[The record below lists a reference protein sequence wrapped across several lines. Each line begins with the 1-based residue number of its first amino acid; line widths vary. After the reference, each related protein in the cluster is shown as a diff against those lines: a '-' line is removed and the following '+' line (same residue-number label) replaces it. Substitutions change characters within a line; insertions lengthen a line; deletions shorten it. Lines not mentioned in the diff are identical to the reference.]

1 MTDDEEPS
9 IVGEPESL
17 PGGGVDS
24 DGRPTVV
31 FHYNREQRLSHAPEN
46 VQRAYRE
53 GYTPNKGFIKG
64 LTANAGLKSIL
75 AVIVI
80 LCALLVFLTVT
91 GVPGVITVGGVPLRA
106 KAFAF
111 EDKVYFT
118 LTCEQSPKF
127 SGKSVSVVGSVQILD
142 TDGSVLDERPLSGLY
157 TGSEQL
163 LRAVLRDEGIASVRV
178 LIAAGDAKRELTVTV
193 DRK

>member
-9 IVGEPESL
+9 PGEEPDSL
-17 PGGGVDS
+17 PGDAVDGN
-24 DGRPTVV
+24 GRPTVV
-31 FHYNREQRLSHAPEN
+31 FHYNRERRLARAPEN

-80 LCALLVFLTVT
+80 LCALIIFLTVT
-91 GVPGVITVGGVPLRA
+91 GTPGLITVGGVPVRA
-106 KAFAF
+106 KAFSF

-118 LTCEQSPKF
+118 LTCEKSPKF
-127 SGKSVSVVGSVQILD
+127 SGKSISVSGSVQILD
-142 TDGSVLDERPLSGLY
+142 ADGSVLDERPLTGLY

-163 LRAVLRDEGIASVRV
+163 LRAVLRDEGSASVRV
-178 LIAAGDAKRELTVTV
+178 LITAGDAKRELTVTV

>member
-1 MTDDEEPS
+1 MTDDDEPS
-9 IVGEPESL
+9 VGGEPESL
-17 PGGGVDS
+17 PGESADS

-31 FHYNREQRLSHAPEN
+31 FHYNRDRRLARAPEN

-80 LCALLVFLTVT
+80 LCALIIFLTVT
-91 GVPGVITVGGVPLRA
+91 GTPGLITVGGVPMRA
-106 KAFAF
+106 KAFSF

-127 SGKSVSVVGSVQILD
+127 SGKSVTIAGSVQILD
-142 TDGSVLDERPLSGLY
+142 TDGSVLDERPLTGLY

-163 LRAVLRDEGIASVRV
+163 LRAVLRDEGTASVHV
-178 LIAAGDAKRELTVTV
+178 LIAAGGAKRELIVTV